1 MKYLSIGVLVAAFI
15 LGLGLNFA
23 KAEEQV
29 IEQSSQVGA
38 SPPAPNTAA
47 AITDAVTKN
56 NSKNTILTPGVSKKN
71 TVTKSTAASSAP
83 TVAAPKSAA
92 STGAKPTPPVA
103 APAVTSPAAAKPSTQ
118 VGTPS
123 ESSAVS
129 LGSCNC
135 KLGSSEENKVELEDA
150 NKCSKDRLYFQTS
163 LKKIDPLFLKGRTEK
178 EGSQFP
184 MACVGYIM
192 RKFMDA
198 SSRPSRYYSYCSR
211 PMGQP
216 VRPKKTHC
224 VTEEYVTSVYSSY
237 VDVLDCLDVPQRD
250 LIPKLYNESGFHIN
264 TLGGGMDAG
273 VGQLTGPAISSV
285 QQLANFDGKNMTWLE
300 NFKEE
305 INKSTKP
312 SCQRIAKIPGLFNR
326 ISVDSSQRCGLIAA
340 PENPLKNVL
349 YMGIFYHYMLRSQT
363 GARFYKGYTYLP
375 KGDAAKGDELVAMDH
390 KNKDIELSG
399 YFQEY
404 KIKARIQGLGIEKP
418 NMQALRQMMITL
430 GYNSGMES
438 AFIFLDKYLKAREQ
452 RKLKLAESDFDFQTY
467 FYSNYAKKLKD
478 PKEEAKRI
486 KDMNVIKSAPY
497 RMPFPIFLRMAQR
510 TGTPGYL
517 SAVSNKLLQLDKE
530 MGEGICTTPGFLKF

>member
-1 MKYLSIGVLVAAFI
+1 MKYLSIGVFVTAFI

-23 KAEEQV
+23 NTEEQV
-29 IEQSSQVGA
+29 IEQSSQVGT
-38 SPPAPNTAA
+38 SPPASNTAA
-47 AITDAVTKN
+47 AIADAVTKN
-56 NSKNTILTPGVSKKN
+56 NSKNTLLTPGVPKKN
-71 TVTKSTAASSAP
+71 TVTNST
-83 TVAAPKSAA
+83 T
-92 STGAKPTPPVA
+92 TPP
-103 APAVTSPAAAKPSTQ
+103 PALTSPTATEPSTQ
-118 VGTPS
+118 NSTTT
-123 ESSAVS
+123 ETSAVS

-135 KLGSSEENKVELEDA
+135 KLGSSEENKVELEDP

-198 SSRPSRYYSYCSR
+198 SAKPSRYYSYCSR
-211 PMGQP
+211 AIGKP
-216 VRPKKTHC
+216 VRSKKTHC

-264 TLGGGMDAG
+264 TFGAGMDAG

-285 QQLANFDGKNMTWLE
+285 QQLASFDGKNMTWLE
-300 NFKEE
+300 NIKEE
-305 INKSTKP
+305 VNKSTKP
-312 SCQRIAKIPGLFNR
+312 SCQRITKIPGLFNK
-326 ISVDSSQRCGLIAA
+326 ISADSSQRCGLIAA

-375 KGDAAKGDELVAMDH
+375 KSDATKGDELVAMDR

-399 YFQEY
+399 YFREY
-404 KIKARIQGLGIEKP
+404 KIKARIQALGIEKP
-418 NMQALRQMMITL
+418 NMQALKQMMITL

-438 AFIFLDKYLKAREQ
+438 AFIFLDKYLKARLQ
-452 RKLKLAESDFDFQTY
+452 RKLKLAETDFDFQTH
-467 FYSNYAKKLKD
+467 FYSNYAKKLKN
-478 PKEEAKRI
+478 PKEEARRI
-486 KDMNVIKSAPY
+486 KDMNIIKSAPY
-497 RMPFPIFLRMAQR
+497 RMPFPIFLRVAQR
-510 TGTPGYL
+510 TGSPGYL